1 METIIIDGRSVS
13 GYAAYNRK
21 GVKFLLTPDVNNGL
35 WLCHNLDNKSIDK
48 IDVWHINDWVIEG
61 NIVRIED
68 GGSGMSR
75 YCNSMMTLRN

>member
-1 METIIIDGRSVS
+1 METITIDNRSVS

-35 WLCHNLDNKSIDK
+35 WQCYNLHNNFVHKV
-48 IDVWHINDWVIEG
+48 DVSYINDWIAESD
-61 NIVRIED
+61 IVRIED

-75 YCNSMMTLRN
+75 YCNSMMTLRS